1 MIYGGFFMTNLNLNF
16 RILILISVF
25 FGFAELKAQRIEGL
39 SLGRGYSI
47 IPTVNYV
54 SSAVIQ
60 LNAFSESAF
69 ERSQTEELSGGY
81 GYGVTFRKKVFNDD
95 LAFGLN
101 VNYLYVYDD
110 EIIQTFQDE
119 TSRVR
124 ARVTEELWI
133 VPVEFTG
140 YFNIPNFSD
149 DIEIFLG
156 GGLGAY
162 FGDRK
167 RTVLNLESRTVSKD
181 PGYSFLILSGM
192 EFLLSKQFSGVFEI
206 RFSQGEYT
214 VKSEYP
220 SSVVNSNGT
229 IYQLD
234 KNLNS
239 RIYVD
244 GLRLSLGI
252 AYNF

>member
-1 MIYGGFFMTNLNLNF
+1 MIKLK
-16 RILILISVF
+16 ILLSII
-25 FGFAELKAQRIEGL
+25 GFAVLFLCYSDSNAQRIEGL

-81 GYGVTFRKKVFNDD
+81 GYGLTFRKKIFNDD

-101 VNYLYVYDD
+101 VNYLYIYDN
-110 EIIQTFQDE
+110 EIIQTFQE
-119 TSRVR
+119 GESRVR

-149 DIEIFLG
+149 NIEIFLG

-167 RTVLNLESRTVSKD
+167 RTILNLESNTVSKD
-181 PGYSFLILSGM
+181 PGYSFLVLSGM
-192 EFLLSKQFSGVFEI
+192 EFLITKQFSGVFEM

-220 SSVVNSNGT
+220 ASAINSNGT
-229 IYQLD
+229 IFQLD

-239 RIYVD
+239 KIYVD
-244 GLRLSLGI
+244 GLRLSLGV

>member
-1 MIYGGFFMTNLNLNF
+1 MIKFK
-16 RILILISVF
+16 ILIKISGLVF
-25 FGFAELKAQRIEGL
+25 FILCYSESKAQRIEGL

-81 GYGVTFRKKVFNDD
+81 GYGLTVRKKVFNED

-101 VNYLYVYDD
+101 VNYLYIYDN
-110 EIIQTFQDE
+110 EIIQTFQE
-119 TSRVR
+119 GESRVR

-149 DIEIFLG
+149 DIEVFLG

-167 RTVLNLESRTVSKD
+167 RTILNLESKTV
-181 PGYSFLILSGM
+181 
-192 EFLLSKQFSGVFEI
+192 
-206 RFSQGEYT
+206 
-214 VKSEYP
+214 
-220 SSVVNSNGT
+220 
-229 IYQLD
+229 
-234 KNLNS
+234 
-239 RIYVD
+239 
-244 GLRLSLGI
+244 
-252 AYNF
+252 

>member
-1 MIYGGFFMTNLNLNF
+1 MNKFK
-16 RILILISVF
+16 LISHVF
-25 FGFAELKAQRIEGL
+25 IPLFFFLGFSDVFSQRIEGL

-69 ERSQTEELSGGY
+69 ERAQTEELSGGY
-81 GYGVTFRKKVFNDD
+81 GYGITIRKKMFNED
-95 LAFGLN
+95 LAFGIN
-101 VNYLYVYDD
+101 VNYLYIYDN

-119 TSRVR
+119 NTRVR
-124 ARVTEELWI
+124 ARVTEELWM

-167 RTVLNLESRTVSKD
+167 RTILNLESKTVSKQ
-181 PGYSFLILSGM
+181 PGYSFLVLSGM
-192 EFLLSKQFSGVFEI
+192 EFLISKHFSGVFEI

-220 SSVVNSNGT
+220 ASVINSNGT

-239 RIYVD
+239 KIYVD
-244 GLRLSLGI
+244 GLRLSLGVG
-252 AYNF
+252 YNF

>member
-1 MIYGGFFMTNLNLNF
+1 MIKIKLHIKIFVTIFFF
-16 RILILISVF
+16 ISF
-25 FGFAELKAQRIEGL
+25 SEADAQRIEGL

-81 GYGVTFRKKVFNDD
+81 GYGITVRKKIFNDD

-101 VNYLYVYDD
+101 VNYLYIYDN
-110 EIIQTFQDE
+110 EIIQTFQE
-119 TSRVR
+119 GESRIR
-124 ARVTEELWI
+124 ARVTEELWF

-140 YFNIPNFSD
+140 YFNIPNFTD

-167 RTVLNLESRTVSKD
+167 RTILNIESKTVSKD
-181 PGYSFLILSGM
+181 PGYSFLVLSGM
-192 EFLLSKQFSGVFEI
+192 EFLITKQFSGVFEI

-214 VKSEYP
+214 VKSEFP
-220 SSVVNSNGT
+220 ASAINSNGT
-229 IYQLD
+229 IFQLD

-239 RIYVD
+239 KIYVD
-244 GLRLSLGI
+244 GLRLSLGV